1 MVAVAAESD
10 LVAVF
15 SAAHSLWQA
24 VAQSRSDRLRKVDGE
39 ANNSPSK
46 ISSLLFLVLFKK
58 RMKIANCSKE
68 NSFLVQQPCSA
79 L

>member
-46 ISSLLFLVLFKK
+46 ISSLLFLVLF
-58 RMKIANCSKE
+58 
-68 NSFLVQQPCSA
+68 
-79 L
+79 